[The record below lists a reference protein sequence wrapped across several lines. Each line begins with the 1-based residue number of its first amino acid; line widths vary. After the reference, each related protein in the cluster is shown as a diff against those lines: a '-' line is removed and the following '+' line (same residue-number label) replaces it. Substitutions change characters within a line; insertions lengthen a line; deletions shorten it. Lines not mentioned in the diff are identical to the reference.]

1 MTTATAEKRAQKTTQ
16 GDYGQALAEGEITR
30 ILKTVQAAQF
40 KKTETLAAT
49 EDTEFKARSLVE
61 IAFAA
66 EKKRKQAEEAVRQQ
80 QVQQQSEQADGAA
93 PDLDPADDSSSAA
106 LDDQAGL
113 HSMDQEVAIPKQT
126 AQQDETAV
134 PASDEAAKKA
144 AQAQQQNEAAILQKR
159 AEEDEIIR
167 LAAEEDGYKRGF
179 EAGLE
184 AARKA
189 EPTAEEVALL
199 AEKEEQRQAII
210 AQFHDAIASL
220 ANAQEVD
227 SPALEA
233 AINKAVIELAS
244 KRAGQIISQNPE
256 GFIKRIRGLVDN
268 IKAAAHQVDI
278 FINPT
283 DLASLQ
289 NWLEDGIMESG
300 WKLVSDKQLRSGDIR
315 LRIGGIEVADQLN
328 IYSELEADNTTE
340 NSGVLGNNQ
349 LEDEKL
355 NDELENDLNDGSGE
369 ELEVGSGE
377 ELEVG
382 SGEELEVGSGE
393 ELKDGS
399 SEELDDGLKNEIEI
413 SPGAKNAAVPAR
425 PPYIPEA
432 GQEFEDIDNDS
443 FDGPENGNSNESDK
457 E

>member
-16 GDYGQALAEGEITR
+16 DDYGQALAEGEITR

-40 KKTETLAAT
+40 KKSETLAAT

-66 EKKRKQAEEAVRQQ
+66 EKKRKEAEEAVHQQ
-80 QVQQQSEQADGAA
+80 QVQQQSEQPDDAA
-93 PDLDPADDSSSAA
+93 PALAPADDSGPAA
-106 LDDQAGL
+106 SDDQAGPR
-113 HSMDQEVAIPKQT
+113 SVEQEVG
-126 AQQDETAV
+126 QQDEAAV
-134 PASDEAAKKA
+134 PISDEAAKKA
-144 AQAQQQNEAAILQKR
+144 EQAEKQTEASKLQKR

-189 EPTAEEVALL
+189 EPTAEEAALL
-199 AEKEEQRQAII
+199 VEKEQQRQAMI
-210 AQFHDAIASL
+210 AQFHDVIASL

-227 SPALEA
+227 SPALES

-244 KRAGQIISQNPE
+244 KLAGQIISQNPE

-268 IKAAAHQVDI
+268 IKAAATQVDI
-278 FINPT
+278 FINPA

-289 NWLEDGIMESG
+289 NWLEDGTIESG
-300 WKLVSDKQLRSGDIR
+300 WKFVSDKQLRSGDIR
-315 LRIGGIEVADQLN
+315 LRIGGVEVADQLSSS
-328 IYSELEADNTTE
+328 SELESNNLKE
-340 NSGVLGNNQ
+340 NSVILGNDI
-349 LEDEKL
+349 EDEEL
-355 NDELENDLNDGSGE
+355 NDELGNDLNDGSGE
-369 ELEVGSGE
+369 ELADGLGE
-377 ELEVG
+377 E
-382 SGEELEVGSGE
+382 SA
-393 ELKDGS
+393 
-399 SEELDDGLKNEIEI
+399 DGLENEIEI
-413 SPGAKNAAVPAR
+413 SSGAKNAAVPAR

-432 GQEFEDIDNDS
+432 GQELEDLDNDPS
-443 FDGPENGNSNESDK
+443 DGSENGNSNESDK